1 MLSDKS
7 FQTYIY
13 IKTVYLFRPDICWRF
28 HLSYQIYV
36 DG

>member
-13 IKTVYLFRPDICWRF
+13 KDGLFI
-28 HLSYQIYV
+28 
-36 DG
+36 